1 MHVMKLLRSLI
12 TITALLVSCRPATP
26 VAMPT
31 MPSEVP
37 PSELLLAPTP
47 TGTPLATRTPLPMPI
62 RHLEFTQLNEAQG
75 AARFPLLVPTFVPE
89 GIPLHKTWVSD
100 YADGTRKVRILWS
113 EPGGTLYERLHGGKK
128 MVDVQLTMTEIP
140 VSLDSIVSEFNGN
153 VLDARELQVRGHVGY
168 SFWSRSVSAGN
179 WATLT
184 WRDGPLNISVSLFG
198 AWPQP
203 DECNPHGLDGTLL
216 KIAESLQNLE

>member
-1 MHVMKLLRSLI
+1 MQAMKLPGSLI
-12 TITALLVSCRPATP
+12 TIAALLVSCRPAAP

-31 MPSEVP
+31 MPGEVSP
-37 PSELLLAPTP
+37 GELLPTP
-47 TGTPLATRTPLPMPI
+47 TTTGTPLATGTPVPMPI
-62 RHLEFTQLNEAQG
+62 RHLEFTQLNEAQE
-75 AARFPLLVPTFVPE
+75 AARFSLLVPTFVPE
-89 GIPLHKTWVSD
+89 GIPLHKIWVSD

-140 VSLDSIVSEFNGN
+140 VSLDSIVSELNGN
-153 VLDARELQVRGHVGY
+153 VLDAREVRVHGQVGY

-184 WRDGPLNISVSLFG
+184 WREGPLNISVSLLG
-198 AWPQP
+198 PWPQP
-203 DECNPHGLDGTLL
+203 DEYNPHGLDDTLL
-216 KIAESLQNLE
+216 KIAESLQTPE